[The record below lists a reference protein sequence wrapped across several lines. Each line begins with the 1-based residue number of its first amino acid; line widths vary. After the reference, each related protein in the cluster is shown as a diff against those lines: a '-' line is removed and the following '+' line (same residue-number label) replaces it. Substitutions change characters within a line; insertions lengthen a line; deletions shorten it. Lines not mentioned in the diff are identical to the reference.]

1 MNLFS
6 RCSPTSG
13 RDSKAPTRPDS
24 RPFCLVIAKRAW
36 ARGSYLLMADE
47 QDAAYE
53 DEPEQ
58 PAEPESVS

>member
-1 MNLFS
+1 MGATPKHRL
-6 RCSPTSG
+6 
-13 RDSKAPTRPDS
+13 DQILALV
-24 RPFCLVIAKRAW
+24 CLVIAKRAW